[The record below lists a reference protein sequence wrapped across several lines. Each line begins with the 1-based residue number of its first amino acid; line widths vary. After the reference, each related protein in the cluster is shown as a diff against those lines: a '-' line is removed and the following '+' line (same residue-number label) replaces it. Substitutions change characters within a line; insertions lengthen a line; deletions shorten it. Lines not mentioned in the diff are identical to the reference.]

1 MQIIPMKDLKDTVGI
16 ERRCKE
22 SGEPVF
28 ITKNGYG
35 SLVVMDI
42 VAYEKTIRDIYEAGL
57 VNEAIDALA
66 DGALLIDGNKIKE
79 RTMARYDRQ

>member
-1 MQIIPMKDLKDTVGI
+1 MKDLKDTVGI